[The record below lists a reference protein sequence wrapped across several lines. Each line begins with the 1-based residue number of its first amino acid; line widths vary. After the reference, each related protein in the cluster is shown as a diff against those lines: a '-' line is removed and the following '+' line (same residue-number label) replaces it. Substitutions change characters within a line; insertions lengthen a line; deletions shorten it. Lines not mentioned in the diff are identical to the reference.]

1 MPNKN
6 LTQAKKTKNDE
17 FYTQLSDIE
26 KELYH
31 YRDFFRG
38 KVVFCNCDDPEYSN
52 FWKYF
57 QMNFIFL
64 GLKKLISTHYEP
76 GGQSYKMEIV
86 SADLPSGQIG
96 IPDYV
101 KTPLAGDGDFRSEE
115 CVEILKEAD
124 VVVTNPPFSCYSSD
138 TEVKTNHGWKLFKNV
153 DIDSDLILSLNPIT
167 SEVEYVKAKEKLIRP
182 VQGELYHYHNHS
194 MDLLVTDNHNMP
206 VWNKEFQFCRFVRAD
221 ELKPS
226 HCLKLRGFHYTG
238 EEGSGKT
245 FTIPSVVQKERYS
258 RREVIVPEKVIRLE
272 DWLEF
277 LGFWL
282 ADGYWRDGKNTQGNP
297 RYTVGIKQREENEEY
312 VMDLFHRI
320 GFDAKVHRNKTG
332 NHNYEVYSKQLWTAL
347 QPYGK
352 AKDKYIPDC
361 FLELEKTYLERL
373 LHSYEMGDGQCK
385 PGYIMYSSASKRL
398 IENLQELAL
407 KVYGVLGQIRL
418 QEIKARGNIYPCWY
432 MRICTSE
439 TPHLVAKYGKPERVP
454 YDDNVYCLTLEK
466 NHIMLVRRNDR
477 AAWSGNC
484 FREYVAQLVE
494 YDKKF
499 IIIGNINAIT
509 YKEFFPLLKDDKVWI
524 GYKFNGKPMVF
535 RVPDDYPLKGTVNH
549 VDEHGHKYI
558 GVGGTCWFTN
568 VDNEKRHTPM
578 DLYMRY
584 HGNED
589 HYPKYDNYDAI
600 NVDKTCEIPEDYDGV
615 MGVPISFMD
624 KYCPEQFEI
633 VALGNSRDN
642 FTPTKDYIEPVKH
655 LKNGSECSGGAINCV
670 LAIEVDTPPANTVY
684 YTSKNSRY
692 LVPPYARVLIRR
704 RKSNEK

>member
-6 LTQAKKTKNDE
+6 LAKAKAAKNDE
-17 FYTQLSDIE
+17 FYTQLPDIE
-26 KELYH
+26 KELCH
-31 YRDFFRG
+31 YRDFFRS

-57 QMNFIFL
+57 QMNFFFF

-76 GGQSYKMEIV
+76 GGKSYKMEIV
-86 SADLPSGQIG
+86 SADLPSGQLG

-101 KTPLAGDGDFRSEE
+101 KTPLEGDGDFRSEE

-182 VQGELYHYHNHS
+182 VQGELYHYHNRS

-206 VWNKEFQFCRFVRAD
+206 VWNKKFQFCRFVRAD

-258 RREVIVPEKVIRLE
+258 RREVMVPEKVIRLE

-373 LHSYEMGDGQCK
+373 LHGYEMGDGQCK

-466 NHIMLVRRNDR
+466 NHIMLVRRNNR
-477 AAWSGNC
+477 TAWSGNC
-484 FREYVAQLVE
+484 FREFVAQLME

-499 IIIGNINAIT
+499 VIIGNQNAIT
-509 YKEFFPLLKDDKVWI
+509 YKEVFPKLKENKMWLGYGFPGNVAFFKSPYEDIAKSSQHKEGMI
-524 GYKFNGKPMVF
+524 
-535 RVPDDYPLKGTVNH
+535 RVS
-549 VDEHGHKYI
+549 
-558 GVGGTCWFTN
+558 GVMWFTN
-568 VDNEKRHTPM
+568 IDIQKRHTPM

-615 MGVPISFMD
+615 MGVPITFLD

-633 VALGNSRDN
+633 IKFRKGNDD
-642 FTPTKDYIEPVKH
+642 KDLCV
-655 LKNGSECSGGAINCV
+655 NGKC
-670 LAIEVDTPPANTVY
+670 
-684 YTSKNSRY
+684 
-692 LVPPYARVLIRR
+692 PYFRILIRR
-704 RKSNEK
+704 R

>member
-6 LTQAKKTKNDE
+6 LHAAKTAKNDE

-38 KVVFCNCDDPEYSN
+38 KIVFCNCDDPEYSN

-57 QMNFIFL
+57 QMNFFFL
-64 GLKKLISTHYEP
+64 GMKKLISTHYEP
-76 GGQSYKMEIV
+76 GGQSYKMEIIA
-86 SADLPSGQIG
+86 ADLPTGQIG
-96 IPDYV
+96 IPAYV
-101 KTPLAGDGDFRSEE
+101 KTPLQGDGDFRSEE
-115 CVEILKEAD
+115 CIEILKEAD

-138 TEVKTNHGWKLFKNV
+138 TEVKTNHGWKLFKDV

-182 VQGELYHYHNHS
+182 VQGELYHYHNRS

-206 VWNKEFQFCRFVRAD
+206 VWNKERGFCRFVRAD

-226 HCLKLRGFHYTG
+226 HCLKLRGFQYDG
-238 EEGSGKT
+238 EEESDKT
-245 FTIPSVVQKERYS
+245 FTIPSVVQKEKCS
-258 RREVIVPEKVIRLE
+258 RREIVVPEKVVPLE

-312 VMDLFHRI
+312 VMDLFHHI
-320 GFDAKVHRNKTG
+320 GFAAKVHKSKTG

-361 FLELEKTYLERL
+361 FLELGKPYLERL
-373 LHSYEMGDGQCK
+373 LHGYEMGDGQCK

-407 KVYGVLGQIRL
+407 KVYGVLGQIHLR
-418 QEIKARGNIYPCWY
+418 EFKARGKTFLCWY
-432 MRICTSE
+432 MRICLSE
-439 TPHLVAKYGKPERVP
+439 TPHFASKYGKPQKVS
-454 YDDNVYCLTLEK
+454 YDDNVYCLTLER

-484 FREYVAQLVE
+484 FREFVAQLVE
-494 YDKKF
+494 HDKKF
-499 IIIGNINAIT
+499 IIIGNKNAIT
-509 YKEFFPLLKDDKVWI
+509 YKEFFPLLKEDKVWI
-524 GYKFNGKPMVF
+524 GHHAVKEFIQPDGTRKKFGN
-535 RVPDDYPLKGTVNH
+535 
-549 VDEHGHKYI
+549 
-558 GVGGTCWFTN
+558 VGWYTN
-568 VDNEKRHTPM
+568 VDIPIRHTPM

-584 HGNED
+584 HGNEE
-589 HYPKYDNYDAI
+589 HFPKYDNYDAI

-615 MGVPISFMD
+615 MGVPITFLD

-633 VALGNSRDN
+633 IKFRKGNDD
-642 FTPTKDYIEPVKH
+642 KDLCV
-655 LKNGSECSGGAINCV
+655 NGKC
-670 LAIEVDTPPANTVY
+670 
-684 YTSKNSRY
+684 
-692 LVPPYARVLIRR
+692 PYFRILIRR
-704 RKSNEK
+704 RNSRQGQ

>member
-6 LTQAKKTKNDE
+6 LHAAKTAKNDE

-101 KTPLAGDGDFRSEE
+101 KTPLAGDGDFRSDE

-138 TEVKTNHGWKLFKNV
+138 TEVKTNHGWKLFKDV
-153 DIDSDLILSLNPIT
+153 DIDNDLILSLNPIT

-182 VQGELYHYHNHS
+182 VQGELYHYHNRS

-206 VWNKEFQFCRFVRAD
+206 VWNKEKKFCRFVRAD

-258 RREVIVPEKVIRLE
+258 RREVMVPEKVIRLE

-352 AKDKYIPDC
+352 AKDKYIPDG
-361 FLELEKTYLERL
+361 FLKLEKTYLERL
-373 LHSYEMGDGQCK
+373 LHGYEMGDGQCK

-484 FREYVAQLVE
+484 FREYVAQLVV
-494 YDKKF
+494 YDK
-499 IIIGNINAIT
+499 NSSSSET
-509 YKEFFPLLKDDKVWI
+509 STPL
-524 GYKFNGKPMVF
+524 
-535 RVPDDYPLKGTVNH
+535 
-549 VDEHGHKYI
+549 
-558 GVGGTCWFTN
+558 
-568 VDNEKRHTPM
+568 
-578 DLYMRY
+578 
-584 HGNED
+584 
-589 HYPKYDNYDAI
+589 
-600 NVDKTCEIPEDYDGV
+600 
-615 MGVPISFMD
+615 PI
-624 KYCPEQFEI
+624 
-633 VALGNSRDN
+633 
-642 FTPTKDYIEPVKH
+642 
-655 LKNGSECSGGAINCV
+655 
-670 LAIEVDTPPANTVY
+670 
-684 YTSKNSRY
+684 KNS
-692 LVPPYARVLIRR
+692 
-704 RKSNEK
+704 SHC

>member
-6 LTQAKKTKNDE
+6 LHAAKTAKNDE

-52 FWKYF
+52 IWKYF

-124 VVVTNPPFSCYSSD
+124 VVVTNPPFSCYSRD

-182 VQGELYHYHNHS
+182 VQGELYHYHNRS

-258 RREVIVPEKVIRLE
+258 RREVMVPEKVIRLE

-373 LHSYEMGDGQCK
+373 LHGYEMGDGQCK

-484 FREYVAQLVE
+484 FREYVAQLME
-494 YDKKF
+494 YNKKF

-509 YKEFFPLLKDDKVWI
+509 YKEFFPLLKEDKVWEGTTQFI
-524 GYKFNGKPMVF
+524 GGAAYFYGDASLYDPQKMSNPKHAYIKDGHLYWRVNGV
-535 RVPDDYPLKGTVNH
+535 R
-549 VDEHGHKYI
+549 
-558 GVGGTCWFTN
+558 WFTN
-568 VDNEKRHTPM
+568 VDTKKRHTPI

-615 MGVPISFMD
+615 MGVPITFLD

-633 VALGNSRDN
+633 LGITCRGYSPEFR
-642 FTPTKDYIEPVKH
+642 TKVYSKKEFSNANDY
-655 LKNGSECSGGAINCV
+655 NGSGCILVNGKPKMIYGRLLIKRRYGSGNQA
-670 LAIEVDTPPANTVY
+670 
-684 YTSKNSRY
+684 
-692 LVPPYARVLIRR
+692 
-704 RKSNEK
+704 

>member
-6 LTQAKKTKNDE
+6 LHAAKTAKNDE

-182 VQGELYHYHNHS
+182 VQGELYHYHNRS

-206 VWNKEFQFCRFVRAD
+206 VWNGAQKFCRFVRAD

-226 HCLKLRGFHYTG
+226 HCLKLRGFQYSDG
-238 EEGSGKT
+238 EGFGKT
-245 FTIPSVVQKERYS
+245 FVIPSVTQKERCS
-258 RREVIVPEKVIRLE
+258 RREIVIPEKTVPLE

-282 ADGYWRDGKNTQGNP
+282 ADGYWRDGVNSLGQP

-312 VMDLFHRI
+312 VMGLFHRI
-320 GFDAKVHRNKTG
+320 GFAAKVRRNKTG
-332 NHNYEVYSKQLWTAL
+332 NHNYEVYSKQLWTVL
-347 QPYGK
+347 REFGK
-352 AKDKYIPDC
+352 ARKKYIPDC
-361 FLELEKTYLERL
+361 FLELERPYLKYL
-373 LHSYEMGDGQCK
+373 LHGYEMGDGQRC

-407 KVYGVLGQIRL
+407 KVYGVLGQIHLR
-418 QEIKARGNIYPCWY
+418 EFKARGKVYSCWY
-432 MRICTSE
+432 MRICLSE
-439 TPHLVAKYGKPERVP
+439 TPHFVSKYGKPQKVP
-454 YDDNVYCLTLEK
+454 YDDSVYCLTLER
-466 NHIMLVRRNDR
+466 NHIMLVRRNDC

-524 GYKFNGKPMVF
+524 GQSIHSGDREFQ
-535 RVPDDYPLKGTVNH
+535 VPQSYPLKAAGFR
-549 VDEHGHKYI
+549 VDEKGNKFI
-558 GVGGTCWFTN
+558 RVKGVRWFTN
-568 VDNEKRHTPM
+568 VDIPTRHTPM

-584 HGNED
+584 HGNEE
-589 HYPKYDNYDAI
+589 HFPKYDNYDAI

-615 MGVPISFMD
+615 MGVPITFLD
-624 KYCPEQFEI
+624 KYCPEQFE
-633 VALGNSRDN
+633 VLGIANSARWIGYKCY
-642 FTPTKDYIEPVKH
+642 TII
-655 LKNGSECSGGAINCV
+655 NGKKIYNR
-670 LAIEVDTPPANTVY
+670 I
-684 YTSKNSRY
+684 
-692 LVPPYARVLIRR
+692 LIRR
-704 RKSNEK
+704 R

>member
-6 LTQAKKTKNDE
+6 LHAAKTAKNDE

-115 CVEILKEAD
+115 CIEILKEAD

-138 TEVKTNHGWKLFKNV
+138 TEVKTSHGWKLFKDV
-153 DIDSDLILSLNPIT
+153 DIDKDLILSLNPET
-167 SEVEYVKAKEKLIRP
+167 SEVEYVKATEKLIRP
-182 VQGELYHYHNHS
+182 VQGELYHYHNRS

-206 VWNKEFQFCRFVRAD
+206 VWNGEQKFCRFVRAD

-226 HCLKLRGFHYTG
+226 HCLKLRGFQYSDG
-238 EEGSGKT
+238 EGFGKT
-245 FTIPSVVQKERYS
+245 FAIPSITQKERCS
-258 RREVIVPEKVIRLE
+258 RREIVIPEKTVPLE

-282 ADGYWRDGKNTQGNP
+282 ADGYWRDGVNSLGQP

-312 VMDLFHRI
+312 VMGLFHRI
-320 GFDAKVHRNKTG
+320 GFAAKVHRNKTG
-332 NHNYEVYSKQLWTAL
+332 NHNYEVYSKQLWTVL
-347 QPYGK
+347 REFGK
-352 AKDKYIPDC
+352 AREKYIPDC
-361 FLELEKTYLERL
+361 FLELERPYLKHL
-373 LHSYEMGDGQCK
+373 LHGYEMGDGQRC
-385 PGYIMYSSASKRL
+385 PGYIMYSSASKSL

-407 KVYGVLGQIRL
+407 KVYGVLGQIHLR
-418 QEIKARGNIYPCWY
+418 EFKARGKVYSCWY
-432 MRICTSE
+432 MRICLSE
-439 TPHLVAKYGKPERVP
+439 TPHFVSKYGKPQKVP
-454 YDDNVYCLTLEK
+454 YDDSVYCLTLER
-466 NHIMLVRRNDR
+466 NHIMLVRRNDC

-484 FREYVAQLVE
+484 FREYVAQLMM

-509 YKEFFPLLKDDKVWI
+509 YKEFFPLLKDDKVWVGTGFNLSMI
-524 GYKFNGKPMVF
+524 FRSPYKNVLESNRKFVKAKGYD
-535 RVPDDYPLKGTVNH
+535 PDF
-549 VDEHGHKYI
+549 YI
-558 GVGGTCWFTN
+558 KTPAVCWYTN
-568 VDNEKRHTPM
+568 VDIQKRHTPL

-615 MGVPISFMD
+615 MGVPITFLD

-633 VALGNSRDN
+633 IALGNSRDN
-642 FTPTKDYIEPVKH
+642 FIPTKDYIEPIKH

-670 LAIEVDTPPANTVY
+670 LAIEVDNPPANTVY
-684 YTSKNSRY
+684 YTSRNSRY
-692 LVPPYARVLIRR
+692 LVPPYARILIRR
-704 RKSNEK
+704 R

>member
-6 LTQAKKTKNDE
+6 LHAAKTAKNDE

-57 QMNFIFL
+57 QMNFFFL

-76 GGQSYKMEIV
+76 GKQSYKMEIV
-86 SADLPSGQIG
+86 SADLPSGQLG

-101 KTPLAGDGDFRSEE
+101 KTPLEGDGDFRSEE

-182 VQGELYHYHNHS
+182 VQGELYHYHNRS

-206 VWNKEFQFCRFVRAD
+206 VWNKKFQFCRFVRAD

-258 RREVIVPEKVIRLE
+258 RREVMVPEKVIRLE

-361 FLELEKTYLERL
+361 FLALEKTYLERL
-373 LHSYEMGDGQCK
+373 LHGYEMGDGQCK

-509 YKEFFPLLKDDKVWI
+509 YKEFFPLLKDDKVWP
-524 GYKFNGKPMVF
+524 GWNEK
-535 RVPDDYPLKGTVNH
+535 
-549 VDEHGHKYI
+549 
-558 GVGGTCWFTN
+558 GGTRKGNTMLFAPAPNYESKSLIDGKDGKKFAQVSAWWFTN
-568 VDNEKRHTPM
+568 IDIQKRHAPL

-615 MGVPISFMD
+615 MGVPITFLD

-633 VALGNSRDN
+633 IKFRKGNDD
-642 FTPTKDYIEPVKH
+642 KDLCV
-655 LKNGSECSGGAINCV
+655 NGKC
-670 LAIEVDTPPANTVY
+670 
-684 YTSKNSRY
+684 
-692 LVPPYARVLIRR
+692 PYFRILIRR
-704 RKSNEK
+704 RTPSF

>member
-6 LTQAKKTKNDE
+6 LHAAKTAKNDE

-57 QMNFIFL
+57 QMNFFFL

-76 GGQSYKMEIV
+76 GKQSYKMEIV
-86 SADLPSGQIG
+86 SADLPSGQLG

-101 KTPLAGDGDFRSEE
+101 KTPLEGDGDFRSDE

-182 VQGELYHYHNHS
+182 VQGELYHYHNRS

-258 RREVIVPEKVIRLE
+258 RREVMVPEKVIRLE

-361 FLELEKTYLERL
+361 LLELEKTYLERL
-373 LHSYEMGDGQCK
+373 LHGYEMGDGQCK

-615 MGVPISFMD
+615 MGVPITFLD

-633 VALGNSRDN
+633 IALGNSRDN
-642 FTPTKDYIEPVKH
+642 FIPTKDYIEPIKH

-670 LAIEVDTPPANTVY
+670 LAIEVDNPPANTVY
-684 YTSKNSRY
+684 YTSRNSRY
-692 LVPPYARVLIRR
+692 LVPPYARILIRR
-704 RKSNEK
+704 R

>member
-6 LTQAKKTKNDE
+6 LTQAKKAKNDE

-57 QMNFIFL
+57 QMNFFFL

-76 GGQSYKMEIV
+76 GRQSYKMEIV
-86 SADLPSGQIG
+86 SADLPTGQLG

-101 KTPLAGDGDFRSEE
+101 QTPLEGDGDFRSDE
-115 CVEILKEAD
+115 CIEILKEAD

-138 TEVKTNHGWKLFKNV
+138 TEVKTSHGWKLFKDV
-153 DIDSDLILSLNPIT
+153 DIDKDLILSLNPET
-167 SEVEYVKAKEKLIRP
+167 SEVEYVKATEKLIRP
-182 VQGELYHYHNHS
+182 VQGELYHYHNRS

-206 VWNKEFQFCRFVRAD
+206 VWNKEKKFCRFVCAD

-258 RREVIVPEKVIRLE
+258 RREVMVPEKVIRLE

-373 LHSYEMGDGQCK
+373 LHGYEMGDGQCK

-509 YKEFFPLLKDDKVWI
+509 YKEFFPLLKEDKVW
-524 GYKFNGKPMVF
+524 V
-535 RVPDDYPLKGTVNH
+535 
-549 VDEHGHKYI
+549 GHKSFNQDTYFFVPPKYQNWLLENKKEGSAYKI
-558 GVGGTCWFTN
+558 INGVIMGRLASACWFTN
-568 VDNEKRHTPM
+568 IDIQKRHTPM

-584 HGNED
+584 HGNEE
-589 HYPKYDNYDAI
+589 HFPKYDNYDAI

-615 MGVPISFMD
+615 MGVPITFLD

-633 VALGNSRDN
+633 LNAN
-642 FTPTKDYIEPVKH
+642 DYRKNDDVPVKAH
-655 LKNGSECSGGAINCV
+655 GLIKDKDGSINGK
-670 LAIEVDTPPANTVY
+670 P
-684 YTSKNSRY
+684 K
-692 LVPPYARVLIRR
+692 YARILIRR
-704 RKSNEK
+704 R

>member
-1 MPNKN
+1 MPNRN
-6 LTQAKKTKNDE
+6 LTQAKKVKNDE

-57 QMNFIFL
+57 QMNFFFL

-76 GGQSYKMEIV
+76 GKQSYKMEIV
-86 SADLPSGQIG
+86 SADLPSGQLG

-101 KTPLAGDGDFRSEE
+101 KTPLEGDGDFRSDE
-115 CVEILKEAD
+115 CIEILKEAD

-138 TEVKTNHGWKLFKNV
+138 TEVKTNHGWKLFKDV
-153 DIDSDLILSLNPIT
+153 DIDNDLILSLNPIT

-182 VQGELYHYHNHS
+182 VQGELYHYHNRS

-206 VWNKEFQFCRFVRAD
+206 VWNKEKKFCHFVRAD

-226 HCLKLRGFHYTG
+226 HCLKLRGFQYSG
-238 EEGSGKT
+238 EEDSGKT

-258 RREVIVPEKVIRLE
+258 RREVMIPEKVIRLE

-297 RYTVGIKQREENEEY
+297 RYTVGVKQREENEEY

-332 NHNYEVYSKQLWTAL
+332 NHNYEVYSKQLWSAL

-361 FLELEKTYLERL
+361 FLELEKMYLERL
-373 LHSYEMGDGQCK
+373 LHGYEMGDGQCK

-418 QEIKARGNIYPCWY
+418 QEIKARGNTYPCWY

-439 TPHLVAKYGKPERVP
+439 TPHLVAKYGKPRKEP
-454 YDDNVYCLTLEK
+454 YDDNVYCLTLER
-466 NHIMLVRRNDR
+466 NHIMLVRRNNR

-484 FREYVAQLVE
+484 FREFVAQLVE

-499 IIIGNINAIT
+499 IIIGNKNAIT
-509 YKEFFPLLKDDKVWI
+509 YKEFFPLLKEDKVWI
-524 GYKFNGKPMVF
+524 GYTAPENFIVPGEGATKKVNGLC
-535 RVPDDYPLKGTVNH
+535 R
-549 VDEHGHKYI
+549 
-558 GVGGTCWFTN
+558 WFTN
-568 VDNEKRHTPM
+568 VDVHKRHTPM

-589 HYPKYDNYDAI
+589 HFPKYDNYDAI

-633 VALGNSRDN
+633 VGGYNYSHDYDGHTWNGKINGKYVYKRLLIKRRYGSGNQ
-642 FTPTKDYIEPVKH
+642 
-655 LKNGSECSGGAINCV
+655 A
-670 LAIEVDTPPANTVY
+670 
-684 YTSKNSRY
+684 
-692 LVPPYARVLIRR
+692 
-704 RKSNEK
+704 

>member
-6 LTQAKKTKNDE
+6 LHAAKTAKNDE

-64 GLKKLISTHYEP
+64 GLEKLISTHYEP
-76 GGQSYKMEIV
+76 GGQSYKMEIIA
-86 SADLPSGQIG
+86 ADLPSGQTAF
-96 IPDYV
+96 PDYV
-101 KTPLAGDGDFRSEE
+101 KTPLEGDGDFRSDE
-115 CVEILKEAD
+115 CIEILKEAD

-138 TEVKTNHGWKLFKNV
+138 TEVKTNHGWKLFKDV
-153 DIDSDLILSLNPIT
+153 DIDNDLILSLNPIT

-182 VQGELYHYHNHS
+182 VQGELYHYHNRS

-206 VWNKEFQFCRFVRAD
+206 VWNKEKKFCHFVRAD

-226 HCLKLRGFHYTG
+226 HCLKLRGFQYSG
-238 EEGSGKT
+238 EEDSGKT

-258 RREVIVPEKVIRLE
+258 RREVMIPEKVIRLE

-297 RYTVGIKQREENEEY
+297 RYTVGVKQREENEEY

-332 NHNYEVYSKQLWTAL
+332 NHNYEVYSKQLWSAL

-361 FLELEKTYLERL
+361 FLELEKMYLERL
-373 LHSYEMGDGQCK
+373 LHGYEMGDGQCK

-466 NHIMLVRRNDR
+466 NHIMLVRRNNR
-477 AAWSGNC
+477 TAWSGNC
-484 FREYVAQLVE
+484 FREFVAQLVE

-499 IIIGNINAIT
+499 IIIGNKNAIT
-509 YKEFFPLLKDDKVWI
+509 YKEFFPLLKEDKVWI
-524 GYKFNGKPMVF
+524 GYTAPENFIVPGEGATKKVNGLC
-535 RVPDDYPLKGTVNH
+535 R
-549 VDEHGHKYI
+549 
-558 GVGGTCWFTN
+558 WFTN
-568 VDNEKRHTPM
+568 VDVHKRHTPM

-589 HYPKYDNYDAI
+589 HFPKYDNYDAI

-633 VALGNSRDN
+633 VGGYNYSHDYDGHTWNGKINGKYVYKRLLIKRRYGSGNQ
-642 FTPTKDYIEPVKH
+642 
-655 LKNGSECSGGAINCV
+655 A
-670 LAIEVDTPPANTVY
+670 
-684 YTSKNSRY
+684 
-692 LVPPYARVLIRR
+692 
-704 RKSNEK
+704 

>member
-1 MPNKN
+1 M
-6 LTQAKKTKNDE
+6 
-17 FYTQLSDIE
+17 
-26 KELYH
+26 
-31 YRDFFRG
+31 
-38 KVVFCNCDDPEYSN
+38 
-52 FWKYF
+52 
-57 QMNFIFL
+57 
-64 GLKKLISTHYEP
+64 
-76 GGQSYKMEIV
+76 
-86 SADLPSGQIG
+86 
-96 IPDYV
+96 
-101 KTPLAGDGDFRSEE
+101 
-115 CVEILKEAD
+115 
-124 VVVTNPPFSCYSSD
+124 
-138 TEVKTNHGWKLFKNV
+138 
-153 DIDSDLILSLNPIT
+153 ILSLNPIT

-182 VQGELYHYHNHS
+182 VQGELYHYHNRS

-206 VWNKEFQFCRFVRAD
+206 VWNKKFQFCRFVRAD

-258 RREVIVPEKVIRLE
+258 RREVMVPEKVIRLE

-373 LHSYEMGDGQCK
+373 LHGYEMGDGQCK

-509 YKEFFPLLKDDKVWI
+509 YKEFFPLLKDDKVWP
-524 GYKFNGKPMVF
+524 GWNEK
-535 RVPDDYPLKGTVNH
+535 
-549 VDEHGHKYI
+549 
-558 GVGGTCWFTN
+558 GGTRKGNTMLFTPAPNYESKSLIDGKDGKKFAQVSAWWFTN
-568 VDNEKRHTPM
+568 IDIQKRHAPL

-589 HYPKYDNYDAI
+589 LYPKYDNYDAI

-633 VALGNSRDN
+633 IGNMASTQISDFN
-642 FTPTKDYIEPVKH
+642 FGYPYIAGK
-655 LKNGSECSGGAINCV
+655 K
-670 LAIEVDTPPANTVY
+670 
-684 YTSKNSRY
+684 K
-692 LVPPYARVLIRR
+692 YARILIRR
-704 RKSNEK
+704 RDFNEK

>member
-1 MPNKN
+1 MPNRN
-6 LTQAKKTKNDE
+6 LTQAKKVKNDE

-57 QMNFIFL
+57 QMNFFFL

-76 GGQSYKMEIV
+76 GKQSYKMEIV
-86 SADLPSGQIG
+86 STDLPSGQLG

-101 KTPLAGDGDFRSEE
+101 KTPLEGDGDFRSDE
-115 CVEILKEAD
+115 CIEILKEAD

-138 TEVKTNHGWKLFKNV
+138 TEVKTNHGWKLFKDV
-153 DIDSDLILSLNPIT
+153 DIDNDLILSLNPIT

-182 VQGELYHYHNHS
+182 VQGELYHYHNRS

-206 VWNKEFQFCRFVRAD
+206 VWNKEKKFCHFVRAD

-226 HCLKLRGFHYTG
+226 HCLKLRGFQYSG
-238 EEGSGKT
+238 EEDSGKT

-258 RREVIVPEKVIRLE
+258 RREVMIPEKVIRLE

-297 RYTVGIKQREENEEY
+297 RYTVGVKQREENEEY

-332 NHNYEVYSKQLWTAL
+332 NHNYEVYSKQLWSAL

-361 FLELEKTYLERL
+361 FLELEKMYLERL
-373 LHSYEMGDGQCK
+373 LHGYEMGDGQCK

-418 QEIKARGNIYPCWY
+418 QEIKARGNTYPCWY

-439 TPHLVAKYGKPERVP
+439 TPHLVAKYGKPRKEP
-454 YDDNVYCLTLEK
+454 YDDNVYCLTLER
-466 NHIMLVRRNDR
+466 NHIMLVRRNNR

-484 FREYVAQLVE
+484 FREFVAQLVE

-499 IIIGNINAIT
+499 IIIGNKNAIT
-509 YKEFFPLLKDDKVWI
+509 YKEFFPLLKEDKVWI
-524 GYKFNGKPMVF
+524 GYTAPENFIVPGEGATKKVNGLC
-535 RVPDDYPLKGTVNH
+535 R
-549 VDEHGHKYI
+549 
-558 GVGGTCWFTN
+558 WFTN
-568 VDNEKRHTPM
+568 VDVHKRHTPM

-589 HYPKYDNYDAI
+589 HFPKYDNYDAI

-633 VALGNSRDN
+633 VGGYNYSHDYDGHTWNGKINGKYVYKRLLIKRRYGSGNQ
-642 FTPTKDYIEPVKH
+642 
-655 LKNGSECSGGAINCV
+655 A
-670 LAIEVDTPPANTVY
+670 
-684 YTSKNSRY
+684 
-692 LVPPYARVLIRR
+692 
-704 RKSNEK
+704 